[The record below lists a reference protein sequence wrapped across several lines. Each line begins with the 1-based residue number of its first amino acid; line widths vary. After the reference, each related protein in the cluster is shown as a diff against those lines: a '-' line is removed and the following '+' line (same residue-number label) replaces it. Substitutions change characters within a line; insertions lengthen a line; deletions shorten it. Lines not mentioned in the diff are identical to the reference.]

1 MFIQSHDEVGKIFVI
16 ADERADLS
24 KPETIPATLVGIH
37 TVIDCATGCPEEPI
51 KTRAKGD
58 VNMVKLGLVHFL
70 ANFAFGT
77 IPETKVSNFFW
88 NIVDSADANIKQ
100 FPYGKHLW
108 EKSRHSMRLS
118 LMKKEETFEKM
129 FDEKTGK
136 LQPYSYK
143 LFGFP
148 YAFFIWIFETIP
160 ALSLTFC
167 EKELEGK
174 KLKGALIRDDHDCT
188 DEVVDAAYSG
198 FIAAMKF
205 IQKSKREGTQITKNE
220 EPHTPFVVVSP
231 DLKSTTEKAK
241 LSTENMVDLEKRE
254 PKPSAIFQ
262 SPFVTDFGSSE
273 PVPVGKRKNLEIV
286 KGIIPFRK
294 EIGKN
299 ATTEE
304 TQAYNDWKKIM
315 HSGTINLLVTTTDSI
330 FYKVV
335 RTTYESYLA
344 NGSNVINQESIIA
357 KYMSGQSLSCSVP
370 WYYLDHV
377 AIPAHVT
384 DEVHYILAHF
394 NIRERCLVVY
404 NSLTPRVNI
413 RKVNESFSW
422 LVWLLHKWV
431 SVRFSIM
438 T

>member
-1 MFIQSHDEVGKIFVI
+1 
-16 ADERADLS
+16 
-24 KPETIPATLVGIH
+24 
-37 TVIDCATGCPEEPI
+37 
-51 KTRAKGD
+51 
-58 VNMVKLGLVHFL
+58 MVKLGLVHFL

-167 EKELEGK
+167 EKLEVVQLLPKKSEKEIPKAKQKSPDKTEHSLSSHGVVPRNYQELEGK

-205 IQKSKREGTQITKNE
+205 IQKSKREGTQ
-220 EPHTPFVVVSP
+220 
-231 DLKSTTEKAK
+231 
-241 LSTENMVDLEKRE
+241 
-254 PKPSAIFQ
+254 
-262 SPFVTDFGSSE
+262 
-273 PVPVGKRKNLEIV
+273 
-286 KGIIPFRK
+286 GIIPFHEEIEKNAPTK
-294 EIGKN
+294 EIH
-299 ATTEE
+299 
-304 TQAYNDWKKIM
+304 AYNDLNKFMADANDVDFHFGIM
-315 HSGTINLLVTTTDSI
+315 HIKKKYWFYQLQTCGQFLSDSHIDIIMYYLRKTIMHNGTINVLVTTTDSI

-344 NGSNVINQESIIA
+344 NDNNVINQESIIA
-357 KYMSGQSLSCSVP
+357 KYMSGQSLSCSIP
-370 WYYLDHV
+370 RYYLDHV

-394 NIRERCLVVY
+394 NIRERCLVLY
-404 NSLTPRVNI
+404 NSITL
-413 RKVNESFSW
+413 KVNKEPVDKTVTTFSVLIPLFMECIGFYNTRADIDFNQGPYAVARSNPLAIKFAKGVPQQEDW
-422 LVWLLHKWV
+422 
-431 SVRFSIM
+431 
-438 T
+438 